1 MMRNISYISKEY
13 GWTYQE
19 VLDTPYIVFL
29 SYLKWTYIMQL
40 EQTEKG
46 REELYKEDI
55 VHQTEPDLKRIRQY
69 T

>member
-1 MMRNISYISKEY
+1 MMRNISYISKSY

-29 SYLKWTYIMQL
+29 SYLKWTYIFQL
-40 EQTEKG
+40 EQTEEG
-46 REELYKEDI
+46 REALYKTSAI
-55 VHQTEPDLKRIRQY
+55 HQTEPDLSRIRQY